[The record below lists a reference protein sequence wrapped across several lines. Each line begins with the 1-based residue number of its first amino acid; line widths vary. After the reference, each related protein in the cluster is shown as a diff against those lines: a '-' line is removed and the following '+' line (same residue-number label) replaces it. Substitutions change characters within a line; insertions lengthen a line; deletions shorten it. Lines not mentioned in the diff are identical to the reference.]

1 MESVTQ
7 HEVQYGENDRCW
19 KDLESSTGLSSY
31 AKYLKNYHADH
42 TFIATLLE
50 AFNAK
55 FHVCPLQPSIWTCS
69 IFDLSK
75 TVDSAVKLE
84 QNNFGPSDD
93 EVLEALH
100 HPLKNV
106 CVRILLWHESFETML
121 AGS

>member
-19 KDLESSTGLSSY
+19 KDLESSTGFSSY

-50 AFNAK
+50 ALNAK
-55 FHVCPLQPSIWTCS
+55 FHVCPLQPSVWTCS
-69 IFDLSK
+69 ILDFSK
-75 TVDSAVKLE
+75 TADSAAKLR
-84 QNNFGPSDD
+84 QNNSGPSGGEIL
-93 EVLEALH
+93 EVLH
-100 HPLKNV
+100 QPLKNV
-106 CVRILLWHESFETML
+106 CVRIPLWHKSFKTML